1 MSIVNHSENSYNTDI
16 SKKTKKNINNNE
28 LDLYN
33 KDFKY
38 LGLAAEIA
46 ETSKML
52 MRHGAVVTCKNQVI
66 GCGYNENRI
75 QFKDNF
81 IGNACSLHAEMNAL
95 RQAFMHNPKTALK
108 QNLTMYVVRCNK
120 SGKLIDSAPC
130 ANCHKKMMESGIRTV
145 VYSSPEGKII
155 KQYIKDYIP
164 RRDSRTQENYTDWF
178 VKEKCT

>member
-1 MSIVNHSENSYNTDI
+1 MAAA
-16 SKKTKKNINNNE
+16 KKQDANE

-46 ETSKML
+46 ENSQML
-52 MRHGAVVTCKNQVI
+52 MRHGAVITSKNQVI
-66 GCGYNENRI
+66 GCGYNMNRI

-81 IGNACSLHAEMNAL
+81 IGNSCSLHAEMNAL
-95 RQAFMHNPKTALK
+95 RQALIQYPKAVLK

-130 ANCHKKMMESGIRTV
+130 ANCYKKMTESGIRTL
-145 VYSSPEGKII
+145 VYSLSDGKII
-155 KQYIKDYIP
+155 KQYLKDYIP

-178 VKEKCT
+178 VKEKTI

>member
-1 MSIVNHSENSYNTDI
+1 MSSS
-16 SKKTKKNINNNE
+16 SKKQESNE

-38 LGLAAEIA
+38 LGLASEIA
-46 ETSKML
+46 ESSQML
-52 MRHGAVVTCKNQVI
+52 MRHGAVITCKNQVI
-66 GCGYNENRI
+66 GCGYNMNRI

-81 IGNACSLHAEMNAL
+81 IGNSCSLHAEMNAL
-95 RQAFMHNPKTALK
+95 RQAIIQNPKAALK

-130 ANCHKKMMESGIRTV
+130 ANCYKKMSESGIRTL

-155 KQYIKDYIP
+155 KQYLKDYIP

-178 VKEKCT
+178 VKEKSK

>member
-1 MSIVNHSENSYNTDI
+1 MSTTTSDKQQS
-16 SKKTKKNINNNE
+16 NE
-28 LDLYN
+28 LELYN

-46 ETSKML
+46 ESSKML

-66 GCGYNENRI
+66 GCGYNVNRI

-95 RQAFMHNPKTALK
+95 RQAITQKPKTALK

-130 ANCHKKMMESGIRTV
+130 ANCHKKMVESGIRTL

-155 KQYIKDYIP
+155 KQYVKDYVP

-178 VKEKCT
+178 IKEKL